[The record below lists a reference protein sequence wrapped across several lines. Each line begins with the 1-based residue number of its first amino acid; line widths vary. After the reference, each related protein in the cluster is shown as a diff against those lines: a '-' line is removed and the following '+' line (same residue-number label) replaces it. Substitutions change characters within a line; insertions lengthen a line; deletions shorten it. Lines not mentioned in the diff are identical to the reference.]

1 MVRKLMSLLMCAV
14 LMFTMTGT
22 AFADVAN
29 TADDKLAAVE
39 VTLYGTA
46 QTGPLAD
53 RIAKLEKDFE
63 GVHTEGSM
71 MDRINALYDAASLV
85 FIQTAGLQFLLQY
98 AGNSE

>member
-1 MVRKLMSLLMCAV
+1 MLVTNNLLGKMYRELGKGLRRSGFMVRKLMSLLMCAV

-53 RIAKLEKDFE
+53 RISKL
-63 GVHTEGSM
+63 
-71 MDRINALYDAASLV
+71 
-85 FIQTAGLQFLLQY
+85 
-98 AGNSE
+98 

>member
-1 MVRKLMSLLMCAV
+1 MIRKLMSLLMCAV

-46 QTGPLAD
+46 QTGPWQIELPSWKRTLRECILRA
-53 RIAKLEKDFE
+53 
-63 GVHTEGSM
+63 V
-71 MDRINALYDAASLV
+71 
-85 FIQTAGLQFLLQY
+85 
-98 AGNSE
+98 